1 MEVSSRGVAHG
12 TMMLNITN
20 DPPVIALVILFPRWG
35 NVDAPRYPTVHL
47 NFGQIEKLVVNQ
59 DDRVSQCG

>member
-20 DPPVIALVILFPRWG
+20 DSPVIALVILFPRWG
-35 NVDAPRYPTVHL
+35 NVDTSRYPAVRM
-47 NFGQIEKLVVNQ
+47 NFCQIEKLVVNQ
-59 DDRVSQCG
+59 DDRVP